1 LNALDTNI
9 LVYAFEN
16 GPRRARSLE
25 LLGGEAV
32 ISVQVLNEYANAI
45 RRKYGRDWKDI
56 SRDLDAIRGAVA
68 RVDPIT
74 DEANRE
80 ALRLVARYRLAWFD
94 AVLLAVALAGGVE
107 ALYSQDMQHGLLIDD
122 RLRIVDPFR

>member
-1 LNALDTNI
+1 LNAIDTNI